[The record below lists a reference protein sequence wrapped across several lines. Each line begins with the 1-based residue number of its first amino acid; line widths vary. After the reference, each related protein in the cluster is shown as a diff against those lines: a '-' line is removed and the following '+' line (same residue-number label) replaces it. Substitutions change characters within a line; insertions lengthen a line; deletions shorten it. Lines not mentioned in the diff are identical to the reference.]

1 MSLEQL
7 QAFKNILAEQ
17 MTDIVSIGEFVQ
29 DPKKEYIFKQAL
41 PGQFDQR
48 ADSAQKAALLSAG
61 LCIKVRNTII
71 YEFYGINQSDLKL
84 AQKYLINPIECRML
98 EGADRL
104 TPKTLEREQT
114 EIELPVEIVGFAE
127 LSEPRLLGFIK
138 THGLAM
144 NIDDILEVQK
154 YFRSENRNPNMCE
167 LRVLDTYWSDHC
179 RHTTFGTH
187 LIDIDIED
195 ESISSAF
202 ENYLSDRIDVYGDEA
217 ENRPITLMDVATIN
231 MKRQKKLG
239 NLPAFIDDKIENN
252 ACTILADVNGE
263 KYQILFKNETHNHP
277 TEIEPFGGAATCV
290 GGAIRDP
297 LSGRAYVYQAMRI
310 TGAGD
315 VTQPFSKTLTGK
327 LPQFQISRGAAHGFS
342 SYGNQIGLATGY
354 VREYFHPGFV
364 AKRMEVGFVVGAVPD
379 SQVIKCEPVEGD
391 IILLIGGRTGR
402 DGVGGASGSSKAHD
416 DNSLETCGAEVQ
428 KGNAPVERSLQRLF
442 RNSEFSTLVK
452 KCNDFGA
459 GGVCVAVGEIA
470 DSIDINLCKVP
481 LKYDGLNPIEIATSE
496 SQERM
501 AIAISPRD
509 IDKVLALADAENLE
523 ATHIATVT
531 NKARMRMFYH
541 GNLVLDISRK
551 FLDAAGAVRVQKV
564 RVLQQKPVKKKTQ
577 FESLN
582 DAVIQTLSD
591 LNTTCQKGIVEM
603 FDSTVGGRTVFH
615 PFGGKT
621 QNTPTQGSAMLIP
634 QDGNV
639 SIATL
644 ATAGYDPHIANTSSF
659 QGSQIAVLDSLAKIV
674 AMGGDYKNAY
684 LTFQEYMPRQTTSER
699 FGETLAALLGAHEML
714 REFKLASI
722 GGKDSMSGTFKDIN
736 VPPTLISFALC
747 VENAKHLISP
757 EFKHVGSTVAV
768 LRVQG
773 LTVTEIKQRY
783 DSLVELIRAGV
794 VVSAFAVSSGGLI
807 EAIAKMC
814 WGNEIGFEFS
824 ASLSSVIARCE
835 ATKQSSID
843 ITEIDSYYGDIVVE
857 LAGEVNEQYD
867 IIGKT
872 ISEKLLKLGDE
883 SVNLD
888 IALTAYQSTLEP
900 IFKTKTIEND
910 NCKQVPTV
918 SKPRLAVADTKQRAA
933 KVVIPVFFG
942 TNSEDEMAR
951 AFRDAGA
958 EVIEIVISD
967 RTPQHVRDSI
977 TKLSQTI
984 TSANMIAFPGG
995 FSGGDEPDGSAKLIV
1010 SMFRN
1015 ESVAVAVNEMLGSRN
1030 GLVIGICNGFQ
1041 ALIKL
1046 GMFREGQIETV
1057 DDSFPT
1063 LGHNTIARHISEYS
1077 TIKVVNTNSPWLYS
1091 VSVGEIYKV
1100 PMSHGEGKL
1109 LISETE
1115 LDIYIQKGQVFSQ
1128 FVDEQSRTTMQR
1140 PFNPN
1145 GSYLAIEGLVSP
1157 CGRVLGKMG
1166 HTERVPEKGKSIVG
1180 KNIPGNKFMDII
1192 KSGVEYIEK
1201 SEGVK
1206 K

>member
-1 MSLEQL
+1 MSLEQVEV
-7 QAFKNILAEQ
+7 FTSVLAEQ
-17 MTDIVSIGEFVQ
+17 MTDIVAIGEFVQ

-48 ADSAQKAALLSAG
+48 ADSAQKAALLSTG
-61 LCIKVRNTII
+61 LCIKVRNTIV
-71 YEFYGINQSDLKL
+71 YEFYGINQIDLKL

-104 TPKTLEREQT
+104 TPKTLDRDQT
-114 EIELPVEIVGFAE
+114 DIDLPVEIAGFAE
-127 LSEPRLLGFIK
+127 FSESQLRTFIESYS
-138 THGLAM
+138 LAM
-144 NIDDILEVQK
+144 NLDDIREVQK

-187 LIDIDIED
+187 LVDIEIED
-195 ESISSAF
+195 ATIRSAF

-217 ENRPITLMDVATIN
+217 TKRPITLMDVATIN

-252 ACTILADVNGE
+252 ACTIMADVNGE

-315 VTQPFSKTLTGK
+315 VTQPFAKTLPGK
-327 LPQFQISRGAAHGFS
+327 LPQFQISKGAAHGFS

-364 AKRMEVGFVVGAVPD
+364 AKRMEVGFVIGAVPD
-379 SQVIKCEPVEGD
+379 SQVIKSEPVEGD

-416 DNSLETCGAEVQ
+416 DTSLETCGAEVQ

-442 RNSEFSTLVK
+442 RNPEFSKLVK

-470 DSIDINLCKVP
+470 DSIDIDLCKVP
-481 LKYDGLNPIEIATSE
+481 LKYDGLSPIEIATSE

-501 AIAISPRD
+501 AIVISPSD
-509 IDKVLALADAENLE
+509 LIKVIGYADSENLE

-531 NKARMRMFYH
+531 DRARMRMFYQ

-551 FLDAAGAVRVQKV
+551 FLDAAGAVREQKV
-564 RVLQQKPVKKKTQ
+564 RVTQQKPVKNTLL
-577 FESLN
+577 FESFN
-582 DAVIQTLSD
+582 DAVLQTLSD
-591 LNTTCQKGIVEM
+591 LNVTCQKGLVEM

-634 QDGNV
+634 ADGNV
-639 SIATL
+639 SIVTL
-644 ATAGYDPHIANTSSF
+644 ATAGYDPHIANMSSF
-659 QGSQIAVLDSLAKIV
+659 QSAQIAVLDSLAKIV

-684 LTFQEYMPRQTTSER
+684 LTFQEYMPRQTTPER
-699 FGETLAALLGAHEML
+699 FGETLAALLGANEKL

-747 VENAKHLISP
+747 VENAEHLISP
-757 EFKHVGSTVAV
+757 EFKQAGSTVAV

-773 LTVTEIKQRY
+773 LTVAEIKQRY
-783 DSLVELIRAGV
+783 DSLVNLIRNGK

-807 EAIAKMC
+807 EAVAKMC
-814 WGNEIGFEFS
+814 FGNEIGFEFS
-824 ASLSSVIARCE
+824 QMR
-835 ATKQSSID
+835 
-843 ITEIDSYYGDIVVE
+843 DSFYGDIVVE
-857 LAGEVNEQYD
+857 FLGDVDEHFEV
-867 IIGKT
+867 IGKT
-872 ISEKLLKLGDE
+872 ITEKVLRFAGE
-883 SVNLD
+883 NINLD
-888 IALTAYQSTLEP
+888 VALGAYQSTLEP
-900 IFKTKTIEND
+900 IFKTKTVENA

-918 SKPRLAVADTKQRAA
+918 SKSRLTVANTKQRVA

-958 EVIEIVISD
+958 EVIEVVISD
-967 RTPQHVRDSI
+967 RTPQHVRESI
-977 TKLSQTI
+977 TKLSQAI
-984 TSANMIAFPGG
+984 TSANIVAFPGG

-1015 ESVAVAVNEMLGSRN
+1015 ESVAAAVNEMLSRRN

-1046 GMFREGQIETV
+1046 GMFRDGKIETV
-1057 DDSFPT
+1057 DGSFPT

-1109 LISETE
+1109 LISDAE
-1115 LDIYIQKGQVFSQ
+1115 LDIYIEKGQVFSQ
-1128 FVDEQSRTTMQR
+1128 FVDEQSCASMQR

-1145 GSYLAIEGLVSP
+1145 GSYMAIEGIVSP

-1166 HTERVPEKGKSIVG
+1166 HTERVPEKGKCIVG
-1180 KNIPGNKFMDII
+1180 KNIPENKFMDII
-1192 KSGVEYIEK
+1192 KSGVKYIEK
-1201 SEGVK
+1201 SEG
-1206 K
+1206 